1 MASGGSESAFYDIDF
16 FQGGL
21 SALRQIARHI
31 TFADLEGAGH
41 WHDEGSSALG
51 PRNAPQSVALVTTTG
66 GRREADIAE
75 PQEEPPTAST
85 RSDRLQERRTWWE
98 LAYFALSGKRFHKQ
112 RDRRGFC
119 RANEV
124 EGIAVCHGCRRAGQR
139 PYNRVVWLYQDGVG
153 HLHTDPRC
161 STVIGSMQDIR
172 ACCICGGSVWTA

>member
-85 RSDRLQERRTWWE
+85 
-98 LAYFALSGKRFHKQ
+98 
-112 RDRRGFC
+112 
-119 RANEV
+119 NEV